1 VGYLLRLRTVLDV
14 GHEDRDDD
22 GPVALAWK
30 KEREEKEMCAKKS
43 RDVVQVS
50 ARE

>member
-1 VGYLLRLRTVLDV
+1 MLDV

-22 GPVALAWK
+22 GPVTFAWK
-30 KEREEKEMCAKKS
+30 KKREEKKMWAKKS

>member
-1 VGYLLRLRTVLDV
+1 MGYLLRTVLDV

-22 GPVALAWK
+22 RPVALAWK
-30 KEREEKEMCAKKS
+30 EEREEKKMWAKKS
-43 RDVVQVS
+43 RGVVQVS